1 MADAPTHVGNL
12 ALRGSEKVI
21 MKKSN
26 DIADLL
32 ASVKSEL
39 PPSSEPNQPD
49 ETAIAA
55 RAFEI
60 YESKGRI
67 NGGDL
72 RDWLQ
77 AKRDLKQ

>member
-1 MADAPTHVGNL
+1 
-12 ALRGSEKVI
+12 

-26 DIADLL
+26 DIAELL

-39 PPSSEPNQPD
+39 PPSSVPNQPD
-49 ETAIAA
+49 ETDIAA

-72 RDWLQ
+72 HDWLQ
-77 AKRDLKQ
+77 AERDLKQ